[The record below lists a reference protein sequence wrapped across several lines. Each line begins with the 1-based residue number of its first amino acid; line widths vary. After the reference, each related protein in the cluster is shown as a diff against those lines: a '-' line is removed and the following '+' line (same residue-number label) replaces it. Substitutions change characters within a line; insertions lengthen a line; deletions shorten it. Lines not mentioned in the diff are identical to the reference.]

1 MDKVAAALYFLLIVL
16 EVILIFNLLIVVHE
30 LGHFLA
36 ARWRGLV
43 VEQFAVW
50 FGKPLWKRTYNG
62 VVYSLGSIPFG
73 GFVKLPQMA
82 PMESIEG
89 ESDTPR
95 ELLPP
100 VTPLD
105 KIIVAFAGPL
115 FSMGLAVIFAV
126 VVWAVQRPLTQ
137 AELSTT
143 LGYVVPDG
151 PAARATSDVPNVTGL
166 QPGDRVLQVD
176 NHPVSRFGGMN
187 GSIVW
192 YVARSEGETI
202 PFKVQRGDQ
211 TITFYP
217 KIDPDAADRERG
229 GWFHRRPLREVGVL
243 PAFDAI
249 VGEVAPSSPAAQA
262 GLLKKDV
269 ITAVDG
275 RELHNP
281 NVLEVQELASFNKPL
296 DLTVQRGAE
305 TLHKTLPGM
314 PFRIGAVTPGGP
326 ADKEGGLR
334 KDDVILAVNDAVPTS
349 LADFKA
355 MLNNHTDHAVV
366 LSISRNN
373 GAPQTVQVTP
383 RTLKDQDQAAIGI
396 VYDIADGI
404 SWVEGGRMQDIHE
417 SPSEQIATSVMSI
430 VNTVGAVI
438 APKSSIKLQHLGGP
452 VMIAETYYHL
462 LTSEQGWRLAL
473 WFSVVL
479 NVNLALL
486 NLLPVP
492 LFDGGHILMGLIEMV
507 RRKPISIRVLEMIQ
521 VTCFVVVVGYML
533 YITSYDIVGLFS
545 DGRGRRNVEFRTPA
559 ATPATSPAK

>member
-1 MDKVAAALYFLLIVL
+1 MDKVVDVLYFLVVVL

-50 FGKPLWKRTYNG
+50 FGKPIWKRTYNG

-100 VTPLD
+100 VTPID

-115 FSMGLAVIFAV
+115 FSMGLACVFAV
-126 VVWAVQRPLTQ
+126 VVWGVKRPLTQ

-143 LGYVVPDG
+143 VGYVLPDG
-151 PAARATSDVPNVTGL
+151 PAAKATSDVPNVTGL
-166 QPGDRVLQVD
+166 QPGDKVMEVD
-176 NHPVSRFGGMN
+176 NHPVSRFGGMS

-217 KIDPDAADRERG
+217 KIDPDAAAKEGG
-229 GWFHRRPLREVGVL
+229 GWFHRKPLREVGIL
-243 PAFDAI
+243 PAFDSI
-249 VGEVAPSSPAAQA
+249 VGETAPNSPGSQA
-262 GLLKKDV
+262 GLLKQDV
-269 ITAVDG
+269 VEAVDG
-275 RELHNP
+275 QELHNP
-281 NVLEVQELASFNKPL
+281 NVLEVQELAGFNKPL
-296 DLTVQRGAE
+296 DLTIKRGDE

-314 PFRIGAVTPGGP
+314 PFRISGVSPGGP

-334 KDDVILAVNDAVPTS
+334 KDDVILSVNDEVPAS

-355 MLNNHTDHAVV
+355 MMARFVDKPVTVKTADRTD
-366 LSISRNN
+366 
-373 GAPQTVQVTP
+373 
-383 RTLKDQDQAAIGI
+383 
-396 VYDIADGI
+396 Y
-404 SWVEGGRMQDIHE
+404 
-417 SPSEQIATSVMSI
+417 
-430 VNTVGAVI
+430 
-438 APKSSIKLQHLGGP
+438 
-452 VMIAETYYHL
+452 
-462 LTSEQGWRLAL
+462 
-473 WFSVVL
+473 VL
-479 NVNLALL
+479 NAW
-486 NLLPVP
+486 
-492 LFDGGHILMGLIEMV
+492 
-507 RRKPISIRVLEMIQ
+507 
-521 VTCFVVVVGYML
+521 
-533 YITSYDIVGLFS
+533 
-545 DGRGRRNVEFRTPA
+545 RGQEQ
-559 ATPATSPAK
+559 K